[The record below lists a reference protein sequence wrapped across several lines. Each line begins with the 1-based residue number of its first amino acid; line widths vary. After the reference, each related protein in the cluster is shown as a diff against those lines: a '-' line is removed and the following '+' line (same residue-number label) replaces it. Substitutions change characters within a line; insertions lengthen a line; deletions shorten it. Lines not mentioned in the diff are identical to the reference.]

1 MINLWKKD
9 DLNLLSEYPKEV
21 FENVD
26 NIITILDESYG
37 DNRKSTDDGGY
48 ICIVETLEEGIKVKD
63 EILKGLLYE
72 FSDLIYKDEEMVYH
86 STLYMLSNDY
96 SLLVVT
102 KNELTEKLITL

>member
-21 FENVD
+21 IENVD
-26 NIITILDESYG
+26 NIITILNESYG

-48 ICIVETLEEGIKVKD
+48 ICIVETLEEVIKIKD

-72 FSDLIYKDEEMVYH
+72 FSDLIYKDEELVYH

-96 SLLVVT
+96 SLTVVT

>member
-1 MINLWKKD
+1 MIKLWKKE
-9 DLNLLSEYPKEV
+9 DLKVLLEYPKEV
-21 FENVD
+21 VENVD
-26 NIITILDESYG
+26 NVITILDESYG

-48 ICIVETLEEGIKVKD
+48 ICIVETLEEVIKIKD

-72 FSDLIYKDEEMVYH
+72 FSDLIYKDEELVYH

-96 SLLVVT
+96 SLTVIT

>member
-1 MINLWKKD
+1 MINILRKD
-9 DLNLLSEYPKEV
+9 ELASLDFLPREVAEVLENTLDVLNEA
-21 FENVD
+21 
-26 NIITILDESYG
+26 YG
-37 DNRKSTDDGGY
+37 EERTLTDDGGY
-48 ICIVETLEEGIKVKD
+48 ICIVETLEEVIKIKD

-96 SLLVVT
+96 SLIVVT

>member
-21 FENVD
+21 IENVD

-48 ICIVETLEEGIKVKD
+48 ICIVETLEEVIKIKD

-72 FSDLIYKDEEMVYH
+72 FSDLIYKDEELVYH

-96 SLLVVT
+96 SLTVVT